1 MAFGKPAIGTP
12 NQLELRSIASAI
24 SNTRQRIEQL
34 EQSVNTN
41 AAIAAQASNTTALL
55 TALRATLGTLS
66 ARVTALETIVGS
78 DTIQLT
84 AATSIPAYTPIVPAS
99 ASACK
104 PADANDPTAMFS
116 LLGVSINTSTIGG
129 TVTIQRK
136 GLLAIPTA
144 NFEPNRA
151 VYVGDFGLTQH
162 PSYESTSIVV
172 GTAVSSTE
180 LWITPG
186 EPSLSEVVY
195 ASAIGDEFLRYLP
208 VTYQIVKD
216 ILDLAAGLFSQ
227 PEGIVVFANGG
238 LITRTLQPEGGIAI
252 ENANG
257 VDGNP
262 GIAVATAF
270 APPTGVLALSGRAP
284 TVTIT

>member
-34 EQSVNTN
+34 EQSVSTN
-41 AAIAAQASNTTALL
+41 AAIAAQSSNTTALI

-66 ARVTALETIVGS
+66 ARVTALENIVGG
-78 DTIQLT
+78 DTVQLT
-84 AATSIPAYTPIVPAS
+84 ATTNIAAYTPVVPAS

-116 LLGVSINTSTIGG
+116 VLGVSTNTAVGG
-129 TVTIQRK
+129 GVVTIQRK
-136 GLLAIPTA
+136 GVLAIPTA

-151 VYVGDFGLTQH
+151 VYVGDVGLTQH

-180 LWITPG
+180 LWLTPG

-216 ILDLAAGLFSQ
+216 AINLTSGLFQQ
-227 PEGIVVFANGG
+227 PEGIVVFANGE
-238 LITRTLQPEGGIAI
+238 LVTRTLQPQGGIAI
-252 ENANG
+252 SNANG
-257 VDGNP
+257 AEGDP
-262 GIAVATAF
+262 GIATASAF
-270 APPTGVLALSGRAP
+270 AVPTGALALAGRAP